1 MVKFPRKISAPGGR
15 IKDSDGGEAGVP
27 PARLAGF
34 LLFESFK
41 NVGKPSE
48 TMGKP
53 EKTWENQ
60 KETMGKRGKTI
71 RNMQKPWVLTKN
83 GDSMVHFQ

>member
-1 MVKFPRKISAPGGR
+1 M
-15 IKDSDGGEAGVP
+15 
-27 PARLAGF
+27 
-34 LLFESFK
+34 FESFK

-83 GDSMVHFQ
+83 GDSMVHFQSDWVRLNKKIVKYCVKML